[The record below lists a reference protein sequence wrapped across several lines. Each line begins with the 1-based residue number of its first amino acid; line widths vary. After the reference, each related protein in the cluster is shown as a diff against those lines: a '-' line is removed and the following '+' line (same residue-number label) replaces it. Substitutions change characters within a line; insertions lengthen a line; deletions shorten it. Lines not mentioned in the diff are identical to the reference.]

1 VKWILAGA
9 LLATVPVTYALYL
22 AITQTGR
29 LALGDAAW
37 PMFAASLCFTVA
49 YGISISRYGL
59 MEVDKVLNWG
69 LISLGL
75 SVAAGLA
82 YVGMVFLGALVIGS
96 RLEPRSPWWQ
106 AVWVSLTAWFLLIGL
121 DLFRWRLRQLNDR
134 RLHREKYQL
143 DKTLRRMS
151 QAVEQLVDPP
161 TLCRRFLQALS
172 DLLGF
177 HEGSLYLRQTEAP
190 IYRLAAFQGAEPS
203 LREMTS
209 GAPLVDILAH
219 TPLVQLNPASG
230 GADRPEQRQ
239 LALLDGEVAVA
250 LRHEGSLM
258 AVLIVGARTTAGY
271 DAQELHLLMTFG
283 QVAALALHSATG
295 HHRIDDLNRDL
306 KTKVEKIAELQ
317 RRVTTLQGQLLRQ
330 GTSARTATSENGSS
344 RPASVANGDTAQVN
358 CDFEMVGSGPAMQ
371 GLLETVRKVAGSPSA
386 VLIRG
391 ESGTGKELL
400 ARALH
405 EFSSRP
411 QGKFV
416 KVHCAA
422 LSAGLLES
430 ELFGHV
436 KGAFTG
442 AHRDKIG
449 RFEMANGGTL
459 FLDEIGDITLETQ
472 TKLLRVLQEMT
483 FERVG
488 SSEPITVD
496 VRIVAAT
503 HQNLDDLIR
512 AGRFREDLFYRLNVI
527 TIRTP
532 SLRERREDIYELAL
546 HFLKLFSERSQ
557 KELTGIEDE
566 ALEALKSYDWPGN
579 IRELENIIERAVVLA
594 DGPSITLREL
604 PEELVRA
611 AEEGLP
617 ETPGSASPVNRARRE
632 RPLPE
637 PVWTAAHERQ
647 ECERLVQALAS
658 AGGNKSQAA
667 RALGMPRS
675 TFMSKLEK
683 YGLLPGR
690 R

>member
-1 VKWILAGA
+1 
-9 LLATVPVTYALYL
+9 
-22 AITQTGR
+22 
-29 LALGDAAW
+29 
-37 PMFAASLCFTVA
+37 MFAASLCFTVA

-75 SVAAGLA
+75 SVAAGLV
-82 YVGMVFLGALVIGS
+82 YMGLVFVGALVIGS

-106 AVWVSLTAWFLLIGL
+106 AVWVSLTAWLLLMVL

-134 RLHREKYQL
+134 RLHREKYRL

-177 HEGSLYLRQTEAP
+177 QEGFLYLREGDAP
-190 IYRLAAFQGAEPS
+190 LFRLVAFLGPEPS
-203 LREMTS
+203 LLEMAS
-209 GAPLVDILAH
+209 GAPLVDVLVH
-219 TPLVQLNPASG
+219 TPLIQLNPTSH
-230 GADRPEQRQ
+230 GAERPEQRQ
-239 LALLDGEVAVA
+239 LALLNGEVAVA
-250 LRHEGSLM
+250 LRHESNLM
-258 AVLIVGARTTAGY
+258 AVLIVGARATAGY

-283 QVAALALHSATG
+283 QVAALAIHSAAG
-295 HHRIDDLNRDL
+295 HHRIDGLNRDL
-306 KTKVEKIAELQ
+306 HTKVEKIAELQ

-330 GTSARTATSENGSS
+330 ETGVRGLANQNGANRTASS
-344 RPASVANGDTAQVN
+344 PPTEAPSVDREW
-358 CDFEMVGSGPAMQ
+358 EMVGSGPALQ
-371 GLLETVRKVAGSPSA
+371 RLLETVRKVAVSPSA

-400 ARALH
+400 ARSLH
-405 EFSSRP
+405 EYSDR
-411 QGKFV
+411 GKGPFV

-422 LSAGLLES
+422 LSSGLLES

-436 KGAFTG
+436 KGAFTS
-442 AHRDKIG
+442 AHRDKVG
-449 RFEMANGGTL
+449 RFEMANHGTL
-459 FLDEIGDITLETQ
+459 FLDEIGDISLETQ

-496 VRIVAAT
+496 VRIIAAT
-503 HQNLDDLIR
+503 HQNLEELIR
-512 AGRFREDLFYRLNVI
+512 SGRFREDLFYRLNVI

-546 HFLKLFSERSQ
+546 HFLKKFSKRSQ
-557 KELTGIEDE
+557 KELSGIDDE
-566 ALEALKSYDWPGN
+566 ALETLKAYHWPGN
-579 IRELENIIERAVVLA
+579 IRELENVVERAVVLA
-594 DGPSITLREL
+594 DGPSITVREL
-604 PEELVRA
+604 PEELVRT
-611 AEEGLP
+611 AEANLP
-617 ETPGSASPVNRARRE
+617 DYHDSRLPASRARKEHR
-632 RPLPE
+632 LPD
-637 PVWTAAHERQ
+637 PVWNAHQERQ
-647 ECERLVQALAS
+647 ECERLVQALAA

-675 TFMSKLEK
+675 TLMSKLEK
-683 YGLLPGR
+683 FGLLPGR